1 VGRHGTC
8 AGGFLQSAVIASLR
22 PRTLRDVPDEGGR
35 VGEGVRV
42 ESATPD
48 RWADVVGAFGARAS
62 RPDSCWCQRFR
73 THDRPSDR
81 DELHREIEAADIPVG
96 LVAYVDDSPA
106 GWSRVVPRA
115 TLPGVVGNRALQR
128 LLDDD
133 PAAWW
138 VSCFAVRREH
148 RGAGVGTALLLA
160 AVEHARRHGASAL
173 EGHPVDV
180 RRLRAVKVSGSAVF
194 TGTLTMFEAAGFHE
208 IGRTYPSRPVM
219 RLALADPRLVD
230 VHEA

>member
-1 VGRHGTC
+1 MVNR
-8 AGGFLQSAVIASLR
+8 AQ
-22 PRTLRDVPDEGGR
+22 PRIH
-35 VGEGVRV
+35 V
-42 ESATPD
+42 ETAAPD
-48 RWADVVGAFGARAS
+48 RWADVVAAFGGRAA

-73 THDRPSDR
+73 THDQPTSR
-81 DELHREIEAADIPVG
+81 DELHREIEEADVPVG
-96 LVAYVDDSPA
+96 LVAYVDDAPA

-115 TLPGVVGNRALQR
+115 NLPGIARNRALQR

-138 VSCFAVRREH
+138 VTCFAVRSEH
-148 RGAGVGTALLLA
+148 RGTGVGTALLVA

-180 RRLRAVKVSGSAVF
+180 GRLRAATVAGSAVF
-194 TGTLTMFEAAGFHE
+194 TGTLAMFEAAGFRE

-219 RLALADPRLVD
+219 RLELGSGTREPPAA
-230 VHEA
+230 

>member
-1 VGRHGTC
+1 MTGARRR
-8 AGGFLQSAVIASLR
+8 I
-22 PRTLRDVPDEGGR
+22 
-35 VGEGVRV
+35 RV
-42 ESATPD
+42 ETAAPD
-48 RWADVVGAFGARAS
+48 RWSDVMAAFGVRAS
-62 RPDSCWCQRFR
+62 TPNSCWCQRFR
-73 THDRPSDR
+73 THDQPSNR

-115 TLPGVVGNRALQR
+115 TLPGVMQNRALQR

-133 PAAWW
+133 PAVWW
-138 VSCFAVRREH
+138 VTCFAVRSEH
-148 RGAGVGTALLLA
+148 RGAGVGTALLVA
-160 AVEHARRHGASAL
+160 AVEHARRHGASAV

-180 RRLRAVKVSGSAVF
+180 GRLRAAAVSGSALF
-194 TGTLTMFEAAGFHE
+194 TGTLAMFEAAGFRE

-219 RLALADPRLVD
+219 RLGLANPRPAE